1 MDKRSIALKATGWI
15 LSALILFSLVCP
27 LVSGAKAAKEMTQ
40 VEKLGSPLLDTAF
53 TTDSWN
59 PKELAVWGIYL
70 SNFAVPLIDN
80 YQTAFSK
87 DAATGSKGRGLNC
100 IMFGTDSTDDVTRKL
115 VEYAA
120 NVQNESSRQVY
131 RRRATFS
138 SGVDATY
145 DEWQEATLADFIRWE
160 GNADKG
166 TDVNS
171 SGNNTVHLLEFG
183 IKKTGEGEASYQ
195 TVFNCANGYDA
206 SMLAACY
213 AQAYYNNNYGSDF
226 KQAFEDYD
234 TGSKKEVANNTKLK
248 MDTFGNL
255 VAYIDGRNI
264 VVFPSCLNQ
273 YMTESPTYNFI
284 NSTFVSG
291 SYNKLTS
298 TQMSDSVERGKTY
311 EDDALA
317 RTPGMR
323 NGTIALGHSS
333 RVYSQI
339 SVESP
344 YTTAKNVDG
353 DVFKNVNNAK
363 ERYKDFDNGTVF
375 NAKAWADCVM
385 TNWTDKNNT
394 GKSPLKVFIKGAG
407 DIDTHSWPFSAGSLK
422 QLVDYIHL
430 NAVFMDASVPS
441 LLDLNIYG
449 KDKRCIFDPPTVIS
463 NGRWRTKDI
472 NKKDHSTRRLTT
484 FLGKVYN
491 NNYRASD
498 SRVRKYTDLSSI
510 VTTDT
515 TPSSL
520 FNDLCKDSGKTSVFF
535 AEYIKDTYGTSSSSS
550 EQKSSVNLLD
560 TDFNDYGDTIYSK
573 VDMPSS
579 FDNSVVSLYGTNS
592 VFQGLSAQLSCNTDD
607 DSELTLMCKSMYY
620 TYLCWYGVLTSE
632 YTNKLNP
639 FVFTSDSDI
648 FKKNVSDFL
657 GTDSMSD
664 EDKKKEV
671 LNRTYLMLDPE
682 KGRDLRKQIY
692 TNSFTDTIFDWYSKA
707 VYGSANYSSTPE
719 KEGGVAA
726 GKTSQGFLGV
736 SNYYSNP
743 FTSWFINIY
752 DDIALVIMGVG
763 IIVILVVW
771 LLFRK
776 KAIWILTSLSLL
788 VTVVLITP
796 SVGDIVPYACDK
808 VISGAFD
815 NQLEYWAL
823 CENVS
828 NMQIENNKD
837 LVDINGDPISADT
850 AALLTEFNMN
860 YADRALML
868 KYDISRKVTS
878 SGLSN
883 MSELQS
889 LKTTAWILPQLLR
902 QFSSEDGNSDYVY
915 IPMSDALRAA
925 RQLYGA
931 YVPRSMSDINVQQID
946 PICDVSA
953 IRSQAWADVKNQQDY
968 GSFGV
973 SIGTL
978 ETMGLGVEPLSTKTS
993 NPIHETFFYL
1003 ADDSSVLHVPSV
1015 QLGYNADGKRDE
1027 PSVSDATANEFRTF
1041 CETMERT
1048 GGLYNNLKNNTVER
1062 QYGYMWT
1069 TESPLIYM
1077 YFNMKDTYINY
1088 LEGYSSL
1095 SGYTTTDENGEIL
1108 SAVNATK
1115 IGNTVIS
1122 EKSRLKSVVDMIQ
1135 GEYIASPDGSC
1146 KNRAN
1151 FMYDGL
1157 TGKTKD
1163 FMDIRNLLSNVA
1175 PYMYKTQ
1182 IIAGGL
1188 GGKDGVFG
1196 EEKISLYPIYKNN
1209 YKSWMFRCNWADKLF
1224 NNKEYNNPY
1233 KITVNGSR
1241 VDVKSQIIPQRYEE
1255 LGRPMVCSEAEMDRL
1270 GLKETDLSIVEL
1282 KCIEANKQTA
1292 KDITMLLNY
1301 VNMDGLTT
1309 EALVQQ
1315 MSLIATMNFCR
1326 YLSPDNGFNN
1336 QMAVYPQSVDLRNI
1350 SFDAVARIMMLGA
1363 TNDSYYT
1370 YGNTMYNMIA
1380 NSDILSIIL
1389 LLITAVLCVQVIPFI
1404 RNILMALLLFLGLW
1418 STLTNFVAGDKVR
1431 WRITAS
1437 YILNLLIFLASNVM
1451 FYVGMA
1457 MIMNM
1462 SSPTDILRDGTVGVS
1477 VQSPAIVLLILM
1489 ALCILFTVCA
1499 VKQIIFTLKN
1509 YKDMGA
1515 TMFGVMLSG
1524 LGDKIVGGLSSLK
1537 EHLSGG
1543 GTKVTTESGGT
1554 VVDDSRNT
1562 KGDSGRHRGSGS
1574 SGGSGGSG
1582 DSSDEETDETYDE
1595 SEQSSAYTNEVV
1607 EDDTA
1612 DEARDI
1618 DRKVED
1624 GKNK

>member
-1 MDKRSIALKATGWI
+1 M
-15 LSALILFSLVCP
+15 CP
-27 LVSGAKAAKEMTQ
+27 VISGAKAAKEMTQ
-40 VEKLGSPLLDTAF
+40 VERLGSPLLDTAF

-70 SNFAVPLIDN
+70 SNFAVPLVDN
-80 YQTAFSK
+80 YQSAFSK
-87 DAATGSKGRGLNC
+87 DSSYGSKGRGLNC
-100 IMFGTDSTDDVTRKL
+100 IMFGTDSTDDVTKKL
-115 VEYAA
+115 VEYAS

-131 RRRATFS
+131 RRQGTFTANT
-138 SGVDATY
+138 DATY
-145 DEWQEATLADFIRWE
+145 TDWQEATLYDFVNWE
-160 GNADKG
+160 GGADKG
-166 TDVNS
+166 TRVWD
-171 SGNNTVHLLEFG
+171 GAATITALEFG
-183 IKKTGEGEASYQ
+183 IKKPGEGDTSYQ
-195 TVFNCANGYDA
+195 TVFNCADGYDA

-213 AQAYYNNNYGSDF
+213 AQAYYNKTYGSDF
-226 KQAFEDYD
+226 KEAFESFD
-234 TGSKKEVANNTKLK
+234 TGSKVELAKNTKLK

-255 VAYIDGRNI
+255 VAYIEGRNI
-264 VVFPSCLNQ
+264 VVFPSCLSQ
-273 YMTESPTYNFI
+273 YMTETPSYNFI

-291 SYNKLTS
+291 SYNKFTQ
-298 TQMSDSVERGKTY
+298 TQMSDSVERGVY
-311 EDDALA
+311 YPEDALA

-323 NGTIALGHSS
+323 NGTITLGHSS
-333 RVYSQI
+333 MAYYI
-339 SVESP
+339 LTYNAK
-344 YTTAKNVDG
+344 YTQAKNVQG
-353 DVFKNVNNAK
+353 DIFKYTDSIRN
-363 ERYKDFDNGTVF
+363 RYKDYSADGSSEF
-375 NAKAWADCVM
+375 NAKAWVDCVQ
-385 TNWTDKNNT
+385 TNWIDTNNK
-394 GKSPLKVFIKGAG
+394 GKAPLQVFIKGAA
-407 DIDTHSWPFSAGSLK
+407 DIDTSWAPFSGGSLN
-422 QLVDYIHL
+422 QLVDFTHKCGLFI
-430 NAVFMDASVPS
+430 NPAVNS
-441 LLDLNIYG
+441 LMELNIYG
-449 KDKRCIFDPPTVIS
+449 KDKRSIFSAPTVVGNS
-463 NGRWRTKDI
+463 RWRNSDSTSKDY
-472 NKKDHSTRRLTT
+472 STRRLET
-484 FLGKVYN
+484 FLGRVYN
-491 NNYRASD
+491 SGYQATD
-498 SRVRKYTDLSSI
+498 PKVKQYTDLSN
-510 VTTDT
+510 VVAADT
-515 TPSSL
+515 TAQTL
-520 FNDLCKDSGKTSVFF
+520 FDTLCKDSGKTSVFF

-550 EQKSSVNLLD
+550 EQKSSVNLTD
-560 TDFNDYGDTIYSK
+560 TNFNDYGDTIYSK
-573 VDMPSS
+573 VKMPET
-579 FDNSVVSLYGTNS
+579 FDKDVVSLYGTNS
-592 VFQGLSAQLSCNTDD
+592 VFQNLAAQLSCNTDD
-607 DSELTLMCKSMYY
+607 DSELALMCKSMYY
-620 TYLCWYGVLTSE
+620 TYLCWYGVITSE
-632 YTNKLNP
+632 YNNKLNSL
-639 FVFTSDSDI
+639 VFTADSDI
-648 FKKNVSDFL
+648 FKKNVADFL
-657 GTDSMSD
+657 GTDTMSD

-692 TNSFTDTIFDWYSKA
+692 ANSFTDTMFDWYSKA
-707 VYGSANYSSTPE
+707 VYGSANYDSTSE

-743 FTSWFINIY
+743 FTSWFVNIY
-752 DDIALVIMGVG
+752 DDIA
-763 IIVILVVW
+763 IVILGVGLIVIFVVW

-796 SVGDIVPYACDK
+796 SVGDIVPYTCDK
-808 VISGAFD
+808 VINRAFD

-828 NMQIENNKD
+828 NMRLEND
-837 LVDINGDPISADT
+837 DTLVDINGESISADT

-878 SGLSN
+878 SGLGN

-902 QFSSEDGNSDYVY
+902 QFSSEDGNADYVY

-931 YVPRSMSDINVQQID
+931 YVPRSLNDINVQQID
-946 PICDVSA
+946 AICDVSEV
-953 IRSQAWADVKNQQDY
+953 RNKAWADVKNRQDY

-973 SIGTL
+973 SIGAL
-978 ETMGLGVEPLSTKTS
+978 ETMGLGVEPLSTKTAS
-993 NPIHETFFYL
+993 PIHETFFYL
-1003 ADDSSVLHVPSV
+1003 ADGSNILKVPSV
-1015 QLGYNADGKRDE
+1015 QLAYGADGKRAE
-1027 PSVSDATANEFRTF
+1027 PSVSEGTKNDFRSF

-1088 LEGYSSL
+1088 LEGYSTL
-1095 SGYTTTDENGEIL
+1095 SGYTTTDASGEVI
-1108 SAVNATK
+1108 SPVNSSK
-1115 IGNTVIS
+1115 IGDTVIS
-1122 EKSRLKSVVDMIQ
+1122 ERSRLKSIVDMIQ

-1241 VDVKSQIIPQRYEE
+1241 VEVKSQIVPQRYEE

-1282 KCIEANKQTA
+1282 KCVEANKQTA

-1315 MSLIATMNFCR
+1315 MSLIATINFCQ

-1336 QMAVYPQSVDLRNI
+1336 QMAIYPQSVDLRNI

-1431 WRITAS
+1431 WRITIS
-1437 YILNLLIFLASNVM
+1437 YIVNLLIFLVSNVA
-1451 FYVGMA
+1451 FYIGIA
-1457 MIMNM
+1457 MIMNI
-1462 SSPTDILRDGTVGVS
+1462 SSPTDILKDGTVGVS
-1477 VQSPAIVLLILM
+1477 VQSPAVVLLILV
-1489 ALCILFTVCA
+1489 ALCVLLTVCA

-1515 TMFGVMLSG
+1515 TMFSVMLSG

-1537 EHLSGG
+1537 EHFSSG

-1562 KGDSGRHRGSGS
+1562 RGDTGKQ
-1574 SGGSGGSG
+1574 GGSRGSG
-1582 DSSDEETDETYDE
+1582 DSEGEDTDESTYDE
-1595 SEQSSAYTNEVV
+1595 SEQSSAYTNEVI

-1612 DEARDI
+1612 GEAEDI
-1618 DRKVED
+1618 DRKVEQ
-1624 GKNK
+1624 GKDKR